1 MFLYILYIL
10 LSPILFLIVLI
21 SSIFNKKIRHRLLN
35 QQKTI
40 NNSFNVIKEKKN
52 DRDIIILH
60 AASAG
65 EMEQIKPVLRC
76 INKTKF
82 FTLVT
87 YSSISISKNLPLKLA
102 DSFCY
107 LPFDFIWSIFHFLYK
122 IKPKKIIITRHDI
135 WPNFIL
141 ISKFLKINLLL
152 INANMHKKSKR
163 ILPLIK
169 SFNSLIYKNFDLIY
183 TPSEKMKERIGLL
196 TNNNKIIVNTD
207 TRFEQILY
215 RSKYNKKDGLIK
227 KFCNYENIIFGSI
240 DQKDIEIIFNSLKL
254 YTKKMKLIFVPHE
267 PTPKIIKK
275 IEDNLKIYDI
285 KYCLYTELDDKEY
298 DCLIVNTVGILPEL
312 YSYSKMAYIGCGFG
326 EGVHSVIEPAIYSNL
341 ICFGPN
347 YHILNEAEELIKNK
361 LATVINTAEDLTEL
375 YKNSF
380 NSDLVKQNTE
390 KIRLYINNKVENING
405 IIEEINK

>member
-35 QQKTI
+35 QRKTI

-52 DRDIIILH
+52 NRNIIILH

-76 INKTKF
+76 IDKTKF

-107 LPFDFIWSIFHFLYK
+107 LPFDFIWSIFPFLYK

-141 ISKFLKINLLL
+141 ISKFLNINLLL

-169 SFNSLIYKNFDLIY
+169 SFNSLIYKSFDLIY
-183 TPSEKMKERIGLL
+183 TSSEKMKERIGLL
-196 TNNNKIIVNTD
+196 ANNNKIIV
-207 TRFEQILY
+207 
-215 RSKYNKKDGLIK
+215 
-227 KFCNYENIIFGSI
+227 FC
-240 DQKDIEIIFNSLKL
+240 
-254 YTKKMKLIFVPHE
+254 
-267 PTPKIIKK
+267 
-275 IEDNLKIYDI
+275 
-285 KYCLYTELDDKEY
+285 
-298 DCLIVNTVGILPEL
+298 
-312 YSYSKMAYIGCGFG
+312 
-326 EGVHSVIEPAIYSNL
+326 
-341 ICFGPN
+341 
-347 YHILNEAEELIKNK
+347 
-361 LATVINTAEDLTEL
+361 
-375 YKNSF
+375 
-380 NSDLVKQNTE
+380 
-390 KIRLYINNKVENING
+390 
-405 IIEEINK
+405 